1 MHEMYN
7 LNKVKFRISSLIKLD
22 RTQYRAI
29 YSSQIYLYYKKED
42 ILEKH
47 VMRHKCTS

>member
-1 MHEMYN
+1 MHELYN
-7 LNKVKFRISSLIKLD
+7 LNEVKFRISSLTKLD
-22 RTQYRAI
+22 RNQYRAI
-29 YSSQIYLYYKKED
+29 PNIPLLKKED